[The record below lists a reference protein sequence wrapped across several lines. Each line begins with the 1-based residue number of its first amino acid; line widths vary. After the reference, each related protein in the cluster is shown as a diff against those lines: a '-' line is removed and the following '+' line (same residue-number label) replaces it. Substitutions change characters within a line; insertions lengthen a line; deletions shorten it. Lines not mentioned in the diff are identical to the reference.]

1 MRNGPYVRVA
11 RVRSEF
17 SYGAA
22 GFVLIRSIIID
33 GEGVVIV
40 EHALHGVP
48 DEEDS
53 VCETHE
59 QIVHGTRDLCES

>member
-1 MRNGPYVRVA
+1 MRNSPYIREA
-11 RVRSEF
+11 RVRYEF
-17 SYGAA
+17 SDGTAR
-22 GFVLIRSIIID
+22 FVLIGSIIIG

-40 EHALHGVP
+40 EHALHRVP

-59 QIVHGTRDLCES
+59 QVVH